1 VDFFSLGVI
10 VKPNP
15 SEGGQYMGKKCVAA
29 LMILA
34 GIMLFSGFFQGVL
47 AADKTVRLK
56 VPGCT
61 CGDTE
66 TMVRTTLQQST
77 GVKSVTTNPIM
88 GAYEVVFDD
97 TKTNYD
103 QLKRALQQAGYPPVG
118 KPEYLN

>member
-1 VDFFSLGVI
+1 
-10 VKPNP
+10 
-15 SEGGQYMGKKCVAA
+15 MGKKCVAA
-29 LMILA
+29 LIIA
-34 GIMLFSGFFQGVL
+34 GIMLYSGFFQGVL

-77 GVKSVTTNPIM
+77 GVKSVETNPIS
-88 GAYEVVFDD
+88 GSYTVVFDD
-97 TKTNYD
+97 SKTDYD

>member
-1 VDFFSLGVI
+1 
-10 VKPNP
+10 
-15 SEGGQYMGKKCVAA
+15 MGKKFTAALTIVAA
-29 LMILA
+29 LVLFA
-34 GIMLFSGFFQGVL
+34 GALQDVF
-47 AADKTVRLK
+47 AAEKTVRLR

-66 TMVRTTLQQST
+66 VMVRTTLQQST
-77 GVKSVTTNPIM
+77 GVKSVKTNPVP

-97 TKTNYD
+97 TKTDYD

>member
-1 VDFFSLGVI
+1 
-10 VKPNP
+10 
-15 SEGGQYMGKKCVAA
+15 MGKKCVAA
-29 LMILA
+29 LTIVA
-34 GIMLFSGFFQGVL
+34 AVMLFGGAFKDIY

-66 TMVRTTLQQST
+66 VMVRTTLQQST
-77 GVKSVTTNPIM
+77 GVKSVTTNPVM

-97 TKTNYD
+97 TKTDYD